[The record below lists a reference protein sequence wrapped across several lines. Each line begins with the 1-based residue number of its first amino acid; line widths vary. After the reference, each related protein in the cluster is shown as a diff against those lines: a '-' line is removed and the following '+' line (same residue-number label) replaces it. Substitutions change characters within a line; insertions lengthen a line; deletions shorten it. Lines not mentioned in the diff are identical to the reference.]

1 LKLFAKLFFA
11 CSAQSRRRAL
21 AGKINRQLPSQ
32 TVRRA
37 GYQKNLFF
45 RQSVRKLYFNSN
57 FRLSLCPIA
66 YFWNIL
72 IR

>member
-1 LKLFAKLFFA
+1 LSAKLFPA
-11 CSAQSRRRAL
+11 CSGQSRRRAL

-32 TVRRA
+32 TVRRS
-37 GYQKNLFF
+37 GYQNMFF

-57 FRLSLCPIA
+57 FRLSLCPIT